1 VAVELGSNEM
11 PKIPALLRHLA
22 LQRCVVTVDAI
33 RCQTEIA
40 AQIVA
45 QRADDVLASKAN
57 QPTLHEAVMVVFAEA
72 RASGFVPGHC

>member
-1 VAVELGSNEM
+1 VAVELGSNKIL
-11 PKIPALLRHLA
+11 KIPALLRHLT

-45 QRADDVLASKAN
+45 QRADEVLAKAT
-57 QPTLHEAVMVVFAEA
+57 QPTLHEAMVVIFSEA
-72 RASGFVPGHC
+72 QPSGFVPGHH